1 MQCNVCGSMLRG
13 SISRTKTSYQGPGS
27 RGSTQAKYESPST
40 DKNRGLVIALV
51 ILLVLSPI
59 ILAAALFAFNSGY
72 QIFDDGTPTGGFA
85 SATRTDYAT
94 VRLDLDQTYPRTAL
108 TDCRFLLGL
117 NDLSDELPITGAAG
131 TVLSFFVDERYV
143 LVEPFDLGNDGYLD
157 EGDFFEV
164 RTPGV
169 QFGDRFTYGLV
180 FIPTGG
186 IIAEAAYNF

>member
-1 MQCNVCGSMLRG
+1 M
-13 SISRTKTSYQGPGS
+13 
-27 RGSTQAKYESPST
+27 A
-40 DKNRGLVIALV
+40 IALV
-51 ILLVLSPI
+51 VLLVLSPI
-59 ILAAALFAFNSGY
+59 ILAAALFAFNTGF
-72 QIFDDGTPTGGFA
+72 QPFDDGTPTSGF
-85 SATRTDYAT
+85 SSVTRTDYAT
-94 VRLDLDQTYPRTAL
+94 VRLEIDQTYPRTAL
-108 TDCRFLLGL
+108 TDCRFFLGL
-117 NDLSDELPITGAAG
+117 NDLSDELPMTGTAG

-169 QFGDRFTYGLV
+169 QFGDRFTYRLI